1 MKKLIILVV
10 ALFTNLCFCQTK
22 TDSIAIINKAIE
34 IQKRVEQKGN
44 SNSVDEIKIAIL
56 ELDGLVPLYKSK
68 KGIANL
74 RYLRGMTAYSFFHFV
89 FVGDKLPK
97 SESIEI
103 HKNLIADLEFAD
115 KNGYDTDDSVYIVL
129 KKARKELDLLKNN

>member
-1 MKKLIILVV
+1 MKKLITLFALV
-10 ALFTNLCFCQTK
+10 FTTLCFCQTK
-22 TDSIAIINKAIE
+22 NDSISIINRAIE
-34 IQKRVEQKGN
+34 IQKRIEQKGN
-44 SNSVDEIKIAIL
+44 SNTVSEIKTAIL
-56 ELDGLVPLYKSK
+56 ELDGLVPIYKSK

-74 RYLRGMTAYSFFHFV
+74 RYLRGMTAYSFFEYV
-89 FVGDKLPK
+89 FVGDKLSK

-103 HKNLIADLEFAD
+103 HKNIIADLEFAD